1 MNLERKAILIT
12 RRTRYEELVAQYNT
26 ESQAAFV
33 IQSRG
38 QDFNDYKIEDQIY
51 KKAIQQVELSLSE
64 KLRVQR
70 LDRDFLSNFLF
81 AEDDIIVVVG
91 QDGLVANT
99 LKYLNGQPV
108 LAINPDPQRFDGVL
122 LPFEVKDTS
131 LIVNDV
137 LSDNYQSKAI
147 TMAKATLNDGQVITA
162 VNDIYIGPKL
172 PTSAR
177 YEIEYNGKKEVQ
189 SSSGIIIST
198 GLGSTGWLSS
208 IVRGAEQIA
217 GVRSK
222 TDASFAWD
230 DQRLKFAVR
239 EPFPSATT
247 GTDIVYGDINQNQPL
262 IVSSMMAGGGVV
274 FSDGVFDDFIAF
286 NSGASVS
293 VNKSDT
299 YGCLVFQ

>member
-1 MNLERKAILIT
+1 
-12 RRTRYEELVAQYNT
+12 VAQYNT

-33 IQSRG
+33 IKSRG

-51 KKAIQQVELSLSE
+51 KEAIQQVEVSLSQN
-64 KLRVQR
+64 LRVQR

-81 AEDDIIVVVG
+81 AQDDVVVVVG

-122 LPFEVKDTS
+122 LPFEVKDTR

-137 LSDNYQSKAI
+137 LSGNYQSKSI

-162 VNDIYIGPKL
+162 VNDIYIGPRL

-177 YEIEYNGKKEVQ
+177 YEIEYKDKKEVQ

-247 GTDIVYGDINQNQPL
+247 GTDLVYGDINQKQPL
-262 IVSSMMAGGGVV
+262 IVSSMMANDGVV
-274 FSDGVFDDFIAF
+274 FSDGVFDDYLGF
-286 NSGASVS
+286 NAGAHLEVTIKKVSGA
-293 VNKSDT
+293 
-299 YGCLVFQ
+299 LVV

>member
-1 MNLERKAILIT
+1 MSLQRKAILIT

-33 IQSRG
+33 IKSRG

-51 KKAIQQVELSLSE
+51 KEAIQQVEVSLSQN
-64 KLRVQR
+64 LRVQR

-81 AEDDIIVVVG
+81 AQDDVVVVVG

-122 LPFEVKDTS
+122 LPFEVKDTR

-137 LSDNYQSKAI
+137 LSGNYQSKSI

-162 VNDIYIGPKL
+162 VNDIYIGPRL

-177 YEIEYNGKKEVQ
+177 YEIEYKDKKEVQ

-222 TDASFAWD
+222 TDASFAWG

-239 EPFPSATT
+239 EPFPSTTT
-247 GTDIVYGDINQNQPL
+247 GTELVYGDINQNQPL
-262 IVSSMMAGGGVV
+262 IVSSMMAGGGVI
-274 FSDGVFDDFIAF
+274 FSDGMVDDYIEF
-286 NSGASVS
+286 NSGALAKLGLTQ
-293 VNKSDT
+293 NQ
-299 YGCLVFQ
+299 GQLLV